1 MRQMRE
7 RGIHKW
13 PFFVG
18 DAVFVGAA
26 YFIFYQSKLPMG
38 AWQIFFVVL
47 CVAGGAWLGIMPF
60 LLEYRLALKLA
71 ETEALGSAADKIEN
85 LERVAGQIS
94 AATNHWQ
101 AVQDQAQK
109 TAADANGIASRMA
122 VEAKAFSEFLQK
134 ANDSEKTTLR
144 LEVEKLR
151 RAEGEWL
158 QVIVRLLDHT
168 YALHQG
174 GLRSGQPRVAE
185 QLGHFQS
192 ACRDVARRVGLVA
205 ITATSAEPFDP
216 QRHQLVENGAKPPP
230 GALVSETIATGY
242 TFQGRLV
249 RPILVKLQDTPS
261 TSTTPNAKTTIP
273 EAAGAPA
280 TVETPV

>member
-13 PFFVG
+13 PFFIS

-60 LLEYRLALKLA
+60 LLEYRLALKLI
-71 ETEALGSAADKIEN
+71 ETEALGSAASKIEN
-85 LERVAGQIS
+85 LEQVASQIS
-94 AATNHWQ
+94 AASNHWQ

-122 VEAKAFSEFLQK
+122 AEAKAFTQFLEK
-134 ANDSEKTTLR
+134 ANDSEKATLR
-144 LEVEKLR
+144 LEVEKLH
-151 RAEGEWL
+151 RAESEWL
-158 QVIVRLLDHT
+158 QVVVRLLDHT

-174 GLRSGQPRVAE
+174 ALRSCQPRIIE
-185 QLGHFQS
+185 QLGSFQS
-192 ACRDVARRVGLVA
+192 ACRDVARRVGLVPVSA
-205 ITATSAEPFDP
+205 VAAEPFDAH
-216 QRHQLVENGAKPPP
+216 RHQVVDNEVKPAPDSIV
-230 GALVSETIATGY
+230 AETI
-242 TFQGRLV
+242 
-249 RPILVKLQDTPS
+249 
-261 TSTTPNAKTTIP
+261 
-273 EAAGAPA
+273 
-280 TVETPV
+280 